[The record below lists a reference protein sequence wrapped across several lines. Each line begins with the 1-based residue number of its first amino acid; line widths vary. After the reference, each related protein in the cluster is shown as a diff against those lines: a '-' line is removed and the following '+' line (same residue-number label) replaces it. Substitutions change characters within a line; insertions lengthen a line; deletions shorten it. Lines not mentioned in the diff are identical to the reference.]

1 MLTGLFRRV
10 LSLKLYVA
18 FAVFCALFISS
29 FTMFAGAPVKPVKY
43 VFLFIGDGMAPPQRA
58 IAEEYAKLTGHH
70 ELLINKL
77 DVHGFTTTHANNSV
91 ITDSAAAGTAIA
103 CGVKTNNGVLGLDAQ
118 MKPVDSVAKVAHD
131 AGRKVG
137 IITNV
142 PITHATPAA
151 FYAHTRSRS
160 NGYDIGLDLVKSEFD
175 FFAGGNVAKAE
186 GKKGNIYELAKQN
199 GYIHIDGKDAFM
211 QLDYKPDNKF
221 LITYSQANAIDKSA
235 QVIALKDLTAKAIEI
250 LDNPA
255 GFFIMVEGGRID
267 WACHANDAPTAIYET
282 LSFDSA
288 VKVAYEF
295 ARKHPD
301 DTLIV
306 VTGDHETGGL
316 TAGLAGT
323 GYTPDMKIL
332 TGQKCSAGAF
342 ASAVNKGLKYK
353 NNPLSFDA
361 VKDLIIRDFGL
372 KFSGEKNDPLVL
384 TQAEVER
391 LKQAYDRALALAQ
404 GEKRNK
410 NEKSLYGSYNP
421 IAITVSHILSAK
433 AGFRWD
439 TFGHSAM
446 PVQTSAFGSGKEL
459 FKGKTD
465 NVDIGNRLK
474 LLVGKIN

>member
-1 MLTGLFRRV
+1 M
-10 LSLKLYVA
+10 KLYTA
-18 FAVFCALFISS
+18 LTVFCALFISGVTTLADAAS
-29 FTMFAGAPVKPVKY
+29 TSVKPVKY

-58 IAEEYAKLTGHH
+58 IAEEYARLTGHP

-77 DVHGFTTTHANNSV
+77 DVHGFTTTNSNNSA
-91 ITDSAAAGTAIA
+91 ITDSAAAGTALA
-103 CGVKTNNGVLGLDAQ
+103 CGVKTNNGVLGLNAE

-137 IITNV
+137 IITDV

-151 FYAHTRSRS
+151 FYAHTRSRN
-160 NGYDIGLDLVKSEFD
+160 NGYDIGLDLVKSGFD
-175 FFAGGNVAKAE
+175 FFAGGNVAKAD
-186 GKKGNIYELAKQN
+186 GDKGNIYELAKQN
-199 GYIHIDGKDAFM
+199 GYIHVNGKDAFM
-211 QLDYKPDNKF
+211 QLNYKPDNKF
-221 LITYSQANAIDKSA
+221 FITYRQENAIDKSA

-250 LDNPA
+250 LDNPN

-267 WACHANDAPTAIYET
+267 WACHANDAPTAVHEMF
-282 LSFDSA
+282 SFDDA
-288 VKVAYEF
+288 VRVAYEF
-295 ARKHPD
+295 ARKHPQ

-323 GYTPDMKIL
+323 GYTPNIKIL
-332 TGQKCSAGAF
+332 TGQKRSVGAF
-342 ASAVNKGLKYK
+342 VSAVNKGLKSK
-353 NNPLSFDA
+353 SNPLTLDA
-361 VKDLIIRDFGL
+361 VKDMITKDFGL
-372 KFSGEKNDPLVL
+372 KFSGAANDPTVL
-384 TQAEVER
+384 TQAEIAR
-391 LKQAYDRALALAQ
+391 LEKAYQRALALAQ

-410 NEKSLYGSYNP
+410 DERSLYGSYNP
-421 IAITVSHILSAK
+421 VAITASHILSAK

-446 PVQTSAFGSGKEL
+446 PVQTSALGPGKEQ